1 MESIEDNALIVVS
14 NYEND
19 AGIDNGLIAGHAYAV
34 TDFEGTIETCM
45 LIELLSSFLVVNG
58 EKIVQLRN
66 PWGEGEWLGEW
77 SDDWIKE
84 NKSKFGGLNAGKT
97 YCIFDYQP

>member
-34 TDFEGTIETCM
+34 TDFEGDIYTQKCIEVLT
-45 LIELLSSFLVVNG
+45 SF
-58 EKIVQLRN
+58 
-66 PWGEGEWLGEW
+66 
-77 SDDWIKE
+77 
-84 NKSKFGGLNAGKT
+84 
-97 YCIFDYQP
+97 